1 MRKQLSLVAIALGAL
16 SQLAPSAA
24 FATPEPKGVGL
35 QPANSP
41 IAESIH
47 FFHNAV
53 LLPIITVICLF
64 VLALLIWV
72 FIRYNSKANPVPK
85 KFSHNTLLE
94 VVWTVIPI
102 AILLVIALFS
112 FDLLFKENIIPDGKQ
127 TVATADGSA
136 TTFQLPNTF
145 PERRRLKKPGH
156 VDVFLVEN
164 GQKRKL
170 AAGADYT
177 LAGFGTDAVTAT
189 LKSPPPSG
197 AQVVMQGGRT
207 RDHHENILLAPSL
220 TINAKGYQW
229 QWSYAYPEFGIE
241 EFFSKMLPKEQTT
254 KELYLLETDNRMVV
268 PVGETVRV
276 ITQAAD
282 VIHSWALPAFGVKVD
297 AVPGRNNEIW
307 FRADREGVYYGQC
320 SEICGVGHAFMPIAV
335 DVKSRGEFERWVDG
349 QRTQAGLEPMFGKV
363 AAAPASVKEAA
374 APAAAPIVSAELKAT
389 IDRCQT
395 ELDALA
401 ASETINFATG
411 RSEIPAS
418 SRPFLDKIAGVA
430 KTCVGPVI
438 TVGGHTDA
446 SGNEAANVRLST
458 SRAEAVRTYLV
469 DAGFAADRIA
479 AVGFG
484 SGQPVA
490 DNATREGRA
499 KNRRIAFVVSAPA
512 VPATTTTAA
521 ATSAGPSPQ
530 PASPASS
537 APQN

>member
-1 MRKQLSLVAIALGAL
+1 MQNRNSLAAVGVSLVSALPGVAM
-16 SQLAPSAA
+16 AA
-24 FATPEPKGVGL
+24 PEPKGVGL
-35 QPANSP
+35 QSANSP
-41 IAESIH
+41 VAESIH
-47 FFHNAV
+47 FFHNAI
-53 LLPIITVICLF
+53 LLPIITVISLF
-64 VLALLIWV
+64 VLALLIWIV
-72 FIRYNSKANPVPK
+72 IRYNSKSNPVPK
-85 KFSHNTLLE
+85 KFSHNSLLE

-102 AILLVIALFS
+102 AILAVIAIFS
-112 FDLLFKENIIPDGKQ
+112 FDLLYKEQVIPDGKQ
-127 TVATADGSA
+127 TVAAADGAS
-136 TTFQLPNTF
+136 TTFTVPNTF
-145 PERRRLKKPGH
+145 PERRRLKKAGH
-156 VDVFLVEN
+156 VSVFLVEN
-164 GQKRKL
+164 GQRREL
-170 AAGADYT
+170 AQGADYT
-177 LAGFGTDAVTAT
+177 LAGFGTDAITAT
-189 LKSPPPSG
+189 LKSPPPAG
-197 AQVVMQGGRT
+197 AEVVVQGGRT
-207 RDHHENILLAPSL
+207 RDHHGAILLAPSL

-254 KELYLLETDNRMVV
+254 KELYLLATDNHMVV

-282 VIHSWALPAFGVKVD
+282 VIHSWALPAFGVKID
-297 AVPGRNNEIW
+297 AVPGRNNETW

-320 SEICGVGHAFMPIAV
+320 SEICGVGHAFMPITV
-335 DVKSRGEFERWVDG
+335 DVRSRADFESWVDG
-349 QRTQAGLEPMFGKV
+349 QRKQAGLEPMFGKV
-363 AAAPASVKEAA
+363 AAAPA
-374 APAAAPIVSAELKAT
+374 APAAVQEAVASPAAPVVTAELKAT

-418 SRPFLDKIAGVA
+418 SRAFLDKIAGVA
-430 KTCVGPVI
+430 KSCVGPVI

-458 SRAEAVRTYLV
+458 ARAEAVRTYLV

-512 VPATTTTAA
+512 AVASTATVTPPAG
-521 ATSAGPSPQ
+521 GPSPQ
-530 PASPASS
+530 
-537 APQN
+537 N